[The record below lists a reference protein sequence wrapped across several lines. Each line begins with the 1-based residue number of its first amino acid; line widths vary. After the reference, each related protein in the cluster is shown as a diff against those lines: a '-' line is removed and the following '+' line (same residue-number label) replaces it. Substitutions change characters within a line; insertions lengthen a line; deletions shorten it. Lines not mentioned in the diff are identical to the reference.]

1 MTEEK
6 RGLAS
11 FFKADVSDLMKG
23 AGKVLRTD
31 IGGLLR
37 SPSAVEP
44 VEAPVLPPDEH
55 TSTKHVS
62 RTTTNSLNNKRP
74 STETVNSIFAAKRLQ
89 TPEEKL
95 AALGDDDD
103 GASQRVRVNTKFI
116 STTRST
122 QLDDKTLLRNTREA
136 PRGNAAATLLPHQV
150 NEFARDSALPQGDI
164 AHDPAQAAYTSHY
177 GNVQLLIEITWSSG
191 EAHDCLTH
199 LAKQLGDSAAP
210 APEQQWVL
218 GQLNDSTVFAW
229 CRENYYFRATSAGGG
244 AVLVPFLAD
253 FPY

>member
-6 RGLAS
+6 RSLAS

-37 SPSAVEP
+37 NSTAAEP
-44 VEAPVLPPDEH
+44 AAIVADED
-55 TSTKHVS
+55 TATKHV
-62 RTTTNSLNNKRP
+62 TTFTTNSLNTKRP
-74 STETVNSIFAAKRLQ
+74 PTEAVNSIFAAKRVQ

-95 AALGDDDD
+95 AALGEDDET
-103 GASQRVRVNTKFI
+103 SQRIRVNTKLV
-116 STTRST
+116 TPRST
-122 QLDDKTLLRNTREA
+122 QLDDKTLLRQSRLA
-136 PRGNAAATLLPHQV
+136 PHGNAAATLLPHQV
-150 NEFARDSALPQGDI
+150 NEFSREANHPEGNI

-177 GNVQLLIEITWSSG
+177 GNVQLLVEITWSSS
-191 EAHDCLTH
+191 EARECLAH
-199 LAKQLGDSAAP
+199 LANTIGGTAAP
-210 APEQQWVL
+210 ATEQPWLL

-244 AVLVPFLAD
+244 VVLVPFLTD

>member
-23 AGKVLRTD
+23 AGKMLRTD

-37 SPSAVEP
+37 NTGESEPTAAPARAV
-44 VEAPVLPPDEH
+44 DED
-55 TSTKHVS
+55 TSTKHVTRS
-62 RTTTNSLNNKRP
+62 TTNSLNGKRP
-74 STETVNSIFAAKRLQ
+74 PTETVNSIFAAKRVQ

-95 AALGDDDD
+95 AALGEDDE
-103 GASQRVRVNTKFI
+103 ASQRIRVNTKLV
-116 STTRST
+116 TPRST
-122 QLDDKTLLRNTREA
+122 QLDDKTLLRQSRLA
-136 PRGNAAATLLPHQV
+136 PHGNAAATLLPHQV
-150 NEFARDSALPQGDI
+150 NEFSREANHPEGNI

-177 GNVQLLIEITWSSG
+177 GNVQLLVEITWSSG
-191 EAHDCLTH
+191 EARDCLAH
-199 LAKQLGDSAAP
+199 LANTIGESAAP
-210 APEQQWVL
+210 AANQQWLL

-229 CRENYYFRATSAGGG
+229 CRENYYFRATSSGGG
-244 AVLVPFLAD
+244 AVLVPFLTD